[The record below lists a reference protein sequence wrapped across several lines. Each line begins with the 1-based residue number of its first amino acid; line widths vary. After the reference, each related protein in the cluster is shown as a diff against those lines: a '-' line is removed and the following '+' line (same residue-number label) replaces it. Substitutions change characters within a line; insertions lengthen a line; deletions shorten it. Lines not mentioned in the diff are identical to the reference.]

1 MTSDSLTLC
10 KPLLN
15 LLDHAL
21 EALESLIKAFCGI
34 VDRLGRLAITF
45 SDLAVC
51 KASSWPGL
59 SIRLLSCQNLES
71 LVIWVIKPLSW
82 GLKRPLLLFDFVSLN
97 NAVAAILSLVIEI
110 ESLRLQRAA
119 WIISL
124 TLAHDRSCS
133 VLALTELLGLLSL

>member
-1 MTSDSLTLC
+1 MSRDAFSLS

-34 VDRLGRLAITF
+34 VDCLGRLAITF
-45 SDLAVC
+45 SDLAVY

-59 SIRLLSCQNLES
+59 SVRLLSCENLES

-82 GLKRPLLLFDFVSLN
+82 GLKRPLLLFDLVSLY
-97 NAVAAILSLVIEI
+97 NAVAATLSLVIEV
-110 ESLRLQRAA
+110 EPLRLQRAT

-124 TLAHDRSCS
+124 TLAHDRS
-133 VLALTELLGLLSL
+133 

>member
-1 MTSDSLTLC
+1 MIGDSLTLR

-45 SDLAVC
+45 SDLAAVC

-59 SIRLLSCQNLES
+59 SIRLLSCQHLES
-71 LVIWVIKPLSW
+71 LVIWVVKSLSW
-82 GLKRPLLLFDFVSLN
+82 GLKRPLLLFDLVSLD
-97 NAVAAILSLVIEI
+97 NAVAATMSLVVE
-110 ESLRLQRAA
+110 
-119 WIISL
+119 
-124 TLAHDRSCS
+124 
-133 VLALTELLGLLSL
+133 V